1 MWKGVT
7 GSLGPCGGGGIAGM
21 VVGSQWRS
29 WAARVYRAAVMMWW
43 AFPSR
48 TMWCSVPKS
57 FGRWAAGWT
66 VMWARARWWAFFPP
80 SGACVR
86 LSPGMCWCWCFG
98 GGGPRA
104 RDSTPWRGMACSLDL
119 LGRMYMP
126 GSPGTVP
133 RYMLPVMVGAGSGW
147 RRGEVHGVEQGG
159 SWCSHRGWSMPYG
172 VTCTAKGPT
181 ARWSLWGWMLWRR
194 ATARVSER
202 PSLIHTASARDA
214 AGFRQSVVMPVIVRL
229 WVASDTLAGGGADAG
244 DGVVVVEGA
253 GLAPRIVS
261 VLGLLRG
268 GVYTCVFRLLVW
280 AVCCVEGGGPGG
292 GVVEGGVWEVPPCCP
307 CVQGGRGGPF
317 RLYGVSLV
325 VSATGDEDVGGRQLI
340 HLCGVGEVAGD
351 GDLGGVVLAGGG
363 VGDDVVGRPF
373 VLGGV
378 FRRV

>member
-1 MWKGVT
+1 MLKGVT

-43 AFPSR
+43 ACASR
-48 TMWCSVPKS
+48 TMWRSVPKS

-66 VMWARARWWAFFPP
+66 VMRARARWWAFFPP

-86 LSPGMCWCWCFG
+86 LSPRMFWCWCFG

-104 RDSTPWRGMACSLDL
+104 RDSTPCRGMACSLDL

-126 GSPGTVP
+126 RSPGTVP

-159 SWCSHRGWSMPYG
+159 SLCSHRGWSMPYR

-194 ATARVSER
+194 ATARVWER
-202 PSLIHTASARDA
+202 PPLIHTASARDA
-214 AGFRQSVVMPVIVRL
+214 AGSRQSVVMPVIVRL

-244 DGVVVVEGA
+244 AGVVVVEGA

-261 VLGLLRG
+261 VLGLLGG
-268 GVYTCVFRLLVW
+268 GVHTCVFGLLVG

-292 GVVEGGVWEVPPCCP
+292 GVVEGGVSEVPPCCP
-307 CVQGGRGGPF
+307 CVQGGRGG
-317 RLYGVSLV
+317 V
-325 VSATGDEDVGGRQLI
+325 
-340 HLCGVGEVAGD
+340 
-351 GDLGGVVLAGGG
+351 
-363 VGDDVVGRPF
+363 
-373 VLGGV
+373 
-378 FRRV
+378 